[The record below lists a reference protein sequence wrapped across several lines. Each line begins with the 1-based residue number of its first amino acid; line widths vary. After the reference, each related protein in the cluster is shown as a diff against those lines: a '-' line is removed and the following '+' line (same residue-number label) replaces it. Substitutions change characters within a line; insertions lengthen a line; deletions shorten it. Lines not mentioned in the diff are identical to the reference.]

1 MFCVCVH
8 ECYCHFVVLYCMC
21 RFSRKWSGAQ
31 RNCKLSFT
39 IFLKKFCR
47 VDIIYSLFRT
57 VWAWRFHDRKF
68 LLRFKILLWKLF
80 RLSLLF
86 MYGQCQALFLCGG
99 QRIVLDIVPVWRPED
114 SVRHCSPGTITSSC
128 FLTLFCFWDR
138 MSL

>member
-86 MYGQCQALFLCGG
+86 MYGQCQALFPRDHHLILFFD
-99 QRIVLDIVPVWRPED
+99 IVLFLRQNV
-114 SVRHCSPGTITSSC
+114 SLGPGA
-128 FLTLFCFWDR
+128 FWVGKAVCI
-138 MSL
+138 